1 MKTLSIILLAFI
13 FFTCHEK
20 TTTDKTNQETENNKV
35 EIQPIAF
42 GKITTIAD
50 GFDVKKVKLWSST
63 NTNRKVQAFMTNGE
77 KIKVLEDSDP
87 YYLVES
93 VNEDGRKGF
102 CMKGFVVIDK

>member
-1 MKTLSIILLAFI
+1 MKTLTIVLLAFI
-13 FFTCHEK
+13 LFACNEK
-20 TTTDKTNQETENNKV
+20 RTTDKTTQATENNKV
-35 EIQPIAF
+35 EIQPISF

-50 GFDVKKVKLWSST
+50 GFDVKRVNLWSST
-63 NTNRKVQAFMTNGE
+63 NAKRKVQAFMTNGE

-93 VNEDGRKGF
+93 VNGDGRKGF